1 MNKLWRSLILVAVVA
16 PLIIGGACGKPPDV
30 QQPSTSELECIQ
42 KAQES
47 FQQGLMYRHQ
57 GRLPE
62 AITEFCRAAEINPN
76 EGIYHWYLGGCYK
89 EQQNWDAAIAS
100 YSKAIEL
107 YANSRLMEQ
116 WHLPTAYQARG
127 FCYSSKGEIS
137 SAIEDLTKAIEVNPK
152 DDKEMASML
161 YSYRG
166 LYYSELGLRD
176 QAIADY
182 RTVVQLGDPVWVE
195 KTEKALEELE
205 GS

>member
-1 MNKLWRSLILVAVVA
+1 
-16 PLIIGGACGKPPDV
+16 
-30 QQPSTSELECIQ
+30 
-42 KAQES
+42 
-47 FQQGLMYRHQ
+47 MYRNQ

-76 EGIYHWYLGGCYK
+76 EGIYHWYLGDCHK
-89 EQQNWDAAIAS
+89 QQQNWDAAIAS

-116 WHLPTAYQARG
+116 WHLPAAYSARG
-127 FCYSSKGEIS
+127 FCYYSKGEIP
-137 SAIEDLTKAIEVNPK
+137 SAIDEVTKAIEVNPK

-166 LYYSELGLRD
+166 LYYRALGLRD

-182 RTVVQLGDPVWVE
+182 RTVVQLGDPGWVE
-195 KTEKALEELE
+195 KAEKALEELE